1 MQLSQERLSK
11 AKRDQ
16 PLDRFW
22 EPLRDLLE
30 VLQATP
36 AGLTSEEAKQRL
48 RLHGPNSLVRESRFA
63 ALFSF
68 LHLFANPLVIILLAA
83 STISLVLGDP
93 VGGLIIILIVLSV
106 FLNFFMEF

>member
-36 AGLTSEEAKQRL
+36 AG
-48 RLHGPNSLVRESRFA
+48 
-63 ALFSF
+63 
-68 LHLFANPLVIILLAA
+68 
-83 STISLVLGDP
+83 